1 MAGER
6 YVTKNFERQL
16 NFYQDIL
23 NFILQDTMFQ
33 NSGGLFSGTSNE
45 NRFYFYNKQLKEM
58 LGLKNILNQS
68 QVLKTINKVKFQAA
82 DELLKYKKLLEAEAI
97 TQEEYDE
104 KKNQL
109 LRL

>member
-1 MAGER
+1 
-6 YVTKNFERQL
+6 
-16 NFYQDIL
+16 
-23 NFILQDTMFQ
+23 
-33 NSGGLFSGTSNE
+33 
-45 NRFYFYNKQLKEM
+45 
-58 LGLKNILNQS
+58 
-68 QVLKTINKVKFQAA
+68 VKFQAA

>member
-1 MAGER
+1 MQKYNLTVHDTAISIKPKGMAGER

-68 QVLKTINKVKFQAA
+68 
-82 DELLKYKKLLEAEAI
+82 
-97 TQEEYDE
+97 
-104 KKNQL
+104 
-109 LRL
+109 